1 MSAYLQVCMCIVG
14 WLEKALDLLELE
26 LWWSWIIT
34 WVLGNDPGSFANQNH
49 RGFSPVFPWMTNKE
63 DSLSSE
69 HIFHDANK
77 VQVAL
82 KCLLGNFMQE

>member
-1 MSAYLQVCMCIVG
+1 MILGPLQTKTTG
-14 WLEKALDLLELE
+14 AFLQ
-26 LWWSWIIT
+26 
-34 WVLGNDPGSFANQNH
+34 F
-49 RGFSPVFPWMTNKE
+49 FPFISVMTNKE